1 MVFARDGTAHILDF
15 EMGCQAVWF
24 SPEMVQSIFW
34 ILRWDVKLYG
44 FRPSLSTEETASL
57 IGPAPKPMSESY
69 EKSHCVLLRAPC
81 SAGGSQG
88 IREFD
93 PYMS

>member
-15 EMGCQAVWF
+15 EMGCEAVWF

-44 FRPSLSTEETASL
+44 FRPRWHS
-57 IGPAPKPMSESY
+57 
-69 EKSHCVLLRAPC
+69 
-81 SAGGSQG
+81 
-88 IREFD
+88 
-93 PYMS
+93 PYFGF